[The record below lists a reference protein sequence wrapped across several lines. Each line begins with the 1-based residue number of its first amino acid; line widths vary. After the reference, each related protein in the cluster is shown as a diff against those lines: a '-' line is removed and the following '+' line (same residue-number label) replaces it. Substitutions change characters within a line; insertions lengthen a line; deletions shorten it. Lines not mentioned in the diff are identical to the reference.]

1 MNTTYD
7 VLIAGGGV
15 MGCATAYYLLQME
28 PQLRVAIFE
37 KEPEYKHCSTVL
49 SDGNVRVQFNL
60 KENIQISQYTL
71 EVLATFEEDMAV
83 GDWRPQVQARHQGNL
98 FLFNED
104 GRADALA
111 GLRLQQSLGCPVEL
125 LEKEEIE
132 AQFPHYGAIACAGG
146 TLGRRDGSV
155 DPLTMLMAYKNKAI
169 ALGAHFVAG
178 EVAALRH
185 AHGRLTGLTLANGDE
200 YHAPIVLNGAGAWC
214 ADLARTA
221 GVELPVIPVRRQV
234 FVVETPLEPP
244 LVLPSLFLPTG
255 LYIIHERGG
264 HFMIGKSLP
273 DDPVG
278 YRFDMH
284 RPTFDDLLW
293 PELVE
298 HMPVFERLKVVGGWA
313 GLYAVNTLDG
323 NAILG
328 EWPEMGGL
336 FLANGF
342 SGHGFQQAPAVGR
355 YVAERMLQRPPVLDL
370 SIFDPGRVLRQ
381 EPVFENAHRI
391 I

>member
-1 MNTTYD
+1 MTNYD
-7 VLIAGGGV
+7 IIIAGGGV
-15 MGCATAYYLLQME
+15 MGCATAYYLLQMDGR
-28 PQLRVAIFE
+28 LRVAIIE
-37 KEPEYKHCSTVL
+37 KEPTYEHCSTVL
-49 SDGNVRVQFNL
+49 SDGNVRVQFNI

-71 EVLATFEEDMAV
+71 EILATFDDDMAV
-83 GDWRPQVQARHQGNL
+83 GDWRPQVFARHQGNL

-104 GRADALA
+104 GRAEAEA
-111 GLRLQQSLGCPVEL
+111 GLRQQQSLGCPVEL
-125 LEKEEIE
+125 LTQAQIE
-132 AQFPHYGAIACAGG
+132 SQFPDYGSIACAGG
-146 TLGRRDGSV
+146 TLGRLDGSV
-155 DPLTMLMAYKNKAI
+155 DPLAVLMGYKNRAVE
-169 ALGAHFVAG
+169 LGAHYLQG
-178 EVAALRH
+178 EVASLRH
-185 AHGRLTGLTLANGDE
+185 ADGRITGVTLANGDQLT
-200 YHAPIVLNGAGAWC
+200 APIVLNGAGAWC

-234 FVVETPLEPP
+234 FVVETPLQPEII
-244 LVLPSLFLPTG
+244 LPSLFLPSG

-278 YRFDMH
+278 YNFEMH
-284 RPTFDDLLW
+284 RPTFDDILW

-298 HMPVFERLKVVGGWA
+298 QMPVFERLKVVGGWA

-328 EWPEMGGL
+328 EWPELKGL
-336 FLANGF
+336 YLANGF

-355 YVAERMLQRPPVLDL
+355 YLAELMLQRPHALDL
-370 SIFDPGRVLRQ
+370 AIFSPERILRN
-381 EPVFENAHRI
+381 EPVFESAQRI

>member
-1 MNTTYD
+1 MNYD
-7 VLIAGGGV
+7 IIIAGGGV
-15 MGCATAYYLLQME
+15 MGCATAYYLLQLDGR
-28 PQLRVAIFE
+28 LRVAIIE
-37 KEPEYKHCSTVL
+37 KEPDYKHCSTVL
-49 SDGNVRVQFNL
+49 SDGNVRVQFNI

-71 EVLATFEEDMAV
+71 EVMANFEEEMAV
-83 GDWRPQVQARHQGNL
+83 GDWRPQLFARHQGNL
-98 FLFNED
+98 FLFDED
-104 GRADALA
+104 GRADAEI
-111 GLRLQQSLGCPVEL
+111 GLRQQQSLGCPVEL
-125 LEKEEIE
+125 LSRTDIE
-132 AQFPHYGAIACAGG
+132 SRFPEYGSIACAGG
-146 TLGRRDGSV
+146 TLGLRDGSV
-155 DPLTMLMAYKNKAI
+155 DPLAMLLGYKNRAI
-169 ALGAHFVAG
+169 ALGAHFVEG
-178 EVAALRH
+178 EVASLCH
-185 AHGRLTGLTLANGDE
+185 ADGRLTGITLANGDQL
-200 YHAPIVLNGAGAWC
+200 HDPLILNGAGAWC

-234 FVVETPLEPP
+234 FVVETPLQPDTI
-244 LVLPSLFLPTG
+244 LPSLFLPSG

-273 DDPVG
+273 DDPIG

-284 RPTFDDLLW
+284 RPTFDDILW

-298 HMPVFERLKVVGGWA
+298 QMPVFERLKVVGGWA

-336 FLANGF
+336 YLANGF

-355 YVAERMLQRPPVLDL
+355 YLAELMLQRPPTLDL
-370 SIFDPGRVLRQ
+370 AIFSPNRILQ
-381 EPVFENAHRI
+381 NAPVYESVHRI